1 LLKINITTHKF
12 NKFINEI
19 HLIPKIMT
27 PNLRLSIE
35 LLVDT
40 IAIVLISWISIPAA
54 NAQPNPPAP
63 ETTPQPP
70 QTSTELT
77 QAPSYIGVG
86 GVIGIQGGTTSL
98 SQGTFSILTKQV
110 LTENLAIHNANTI
123 FGSLTPSSSI
133 ALTYNRPMSGEGVP
147 IVFTPFIGAGIMTH
161 YNNGMSISPHLTGGV
176 DVSTPL
182 LNLTGT
188 LRVNA
193 GFVSDRSADV
203 GVLFG
208 IGFSN

>member
-1 LLKINITTHKF
+1 MKISTAGL
-12 NKFINEI
+12 NKFMTGI

-27 PNLRLSIE
+27 PNPRFSIE
-35 LLVDT
+35 LLIDT
-40 IAIVLISWISIPAA
+40 IAIVLISWISIPVA

-70 QTSTELT
+70 QTSAELT
-77 QAPSYIGVG
+77 QAPSYIGAG

-133 ALTYNRPMSGEGVP
+133 ALTYNRPMSGDGVP

-161 YNNGMSISPHLTGGV
+161 YNNGMNISPHLTGGV